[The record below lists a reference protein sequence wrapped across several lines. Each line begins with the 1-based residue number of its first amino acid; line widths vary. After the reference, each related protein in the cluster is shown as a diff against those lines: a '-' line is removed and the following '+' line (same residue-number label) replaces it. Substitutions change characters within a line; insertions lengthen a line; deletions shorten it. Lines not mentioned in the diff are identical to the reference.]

1 MVEFKDQEYEK
12 LEKETQQK
20 VTEIKKKSEE
30 TVKSLLMDF
39 KDDMRT
45 VETTHKDKQKT
56 ADTVVAKLEP
66 KVMKQAKAI
75 EELKNLL
82 QMAVK
87 SDQKKDDLLA
97 ELKAA
102 FEKEKARVSGR
113 IKELDA
119 EK

>member
-1 MVEFKDQEYEK
+1 MVDDLNTQLEQLKEVNSQLEYSWGQKYREMVEFKDQEYEK

-56 ADTVVAKLEP
+56 ADTVVAKLEN

-82 QMAVK
+82 
-87 SDQKKDDLLA
+87 
-97 ELKAA
+97 
-102 FEKEKARVSGR
+102 
-113 IKELDA
+113 
-119 EK
+119 

>member
-1 MVEFKDQEYEK
+1 
-12 LEKETQQK
+12 
-20 VTEIKKKSEE
+20 
-30 TVKSLLMDF
+30 
-39 KDDMRT
+39 
-45 VETTHKDKQKT
+45 
-56 ADTVVAKLEP
+56 
-66 KVMKQAKAI
+66 MKQAKAI
-75 EELKNLL
+75 EELKSLL